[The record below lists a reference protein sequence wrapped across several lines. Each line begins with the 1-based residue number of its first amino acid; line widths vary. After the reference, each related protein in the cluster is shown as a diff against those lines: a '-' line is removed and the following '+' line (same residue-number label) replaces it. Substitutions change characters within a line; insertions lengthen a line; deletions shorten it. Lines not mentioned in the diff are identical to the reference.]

1 MKNRARTAL
10 ALLAPVLL
18 MIFSQVL
25 LSQWKNA
32 PQKKILENGLTVI
45 TQKDEASSVTVLEI
59 LIKGGKKVEPAGREG
74 LSYLTTRLALEIP
87 DQSKAIELMEKS
99 SRYMMTTK
107 GDYSVI
113 HIECLSEFLENTL
126 GVFIQIL
133 EDPLFTGIRI
143 DRIKDYMNNQ
153 RKIEGDDNI
162 NVGHLAQMRTFLG
175 NLGYGGSINGE
186 EESLK
191 KLKARDIEAFYKN
204 YFWAGNMILVAV
216 SDLDGEEL
224 FGILEKH
231 FGSFPSKKPAESSPL
246 LSSDKNPS
254 DEKETVIEK
263 DTKQALVSIAFA
275 LPIISP
281 KNQALAVLL
290 ENLLGKGPGSRLW
303 TLRTEEKLAYNVN
316 AQTTIMKEGG
326 ILEAYLESDGTKC
339 DAAKEALKNI
349 IQELYEKGIS
359 SDELQEAKTLVKSN
373 FLRANETKDKR
384 TGTFGQFEALGL
396 GFDYFAKFFGEVD
409 AVTLDEINGYMKEV
423 LNPEKSALVIVG
435 PKNK

>member
-1 MKNRARTAL
+1 
-10 ALLAPVLL
+10 
-18 MIFSQVL
+18 MIIQ
-25 LSQWKNA
+25 N
-32 PQKKILENGLTVI
+32 
-45 TQKDEASSVTVLEI
+45 DEASSVTVLEI
-59 LIKGGKKVEPAGREG
+59 LIKGGKKAEPDGKEG

-87 DQSKAIELMEKS
+87 DQSNAIEFMEKS

-143 DRIKDYMNNQ
+143 DRIKEYMNNQ

-162 NVGHLAQMRTFLG
+162 NVGHLAQLRTFLG

-246 LSSDKNPS
+246 LSSDKSPS

-275 LPIISP
+275 LPKISP

-359 SDELQEAKTLVKSN
+359 SDELQEAKILVKSN

>member
-10 ALLAPVLL
+10 AFLAPALL
-18 MIFSQVL
+18 MIFPQGL

-45 TQKDEASSVTVLEI
+45 IQKDEASSVTVLEI
-59 LIKGGKKVEPAGREG
+59 LIKGGKKAEPAGKEG

-87 DQSKAIELMEKS
+87 DQSKAIEFMEKS

-143 DRIKDYMNNQ
+143 DRIKEYMNNQ

-162 NVGHLAQMRTFLG
+162 NVGHLAQLRTFLE

-224 FGILEKH
+224 FGILQKH

-246 LSSDKNPS
+246 LSSDKSPS

-275 LPIISP
+275 LPKISP

-359 SDELQEAKTLVKSN
+359 SAELQEAKTLVKSN

>member
-10 ALLAPVLL
+10 AFLAPVLL
-18 MIFSQVL
+18 MIFPQGL

-45 TQKDEASSVTVLEI
+45 SQKDEASSVTVLEI
-59 LIKGGKKVEPAGREG
+59 LIKGGKKAEPAGREG

-87 DQSKAIELMEKS
+87 DQSKAIEFMEKS

-143 DRIKDYMNNQ
+143 DRIKEYMSNQ

-162 NVGHLAQMRTFLG
+162 NVGHLAQLRTFLG
-175 NLGYGGSINGE
+175 NLGYGGSITGE

-216 SDLDGEEL
+216 SDLDGEKL

-231 FGSFPSKKPAESSPL
+231 FGSFPSKKPAELSPL
-246 LSSDKNPS
+246 LSSDKSPL

-275 LPIISP
+275 LPKISP

-339 DAAKEALKNI
+339 EAAKEALKNI

-359 SDELQEAKTLVKSN
+359 SDEVQEAKTLVKSN

-409 AVTLDEINGYMKEV
+409 AVTLDEINSYMKEV

>member
-1 MKNRARTAL
+1 
-10 ALLAPVLL
+10 
-18 MIFSQVL
+18 
-25 LSQWKNA
+25 
-32 PQKKILENGLTVI
+32 
-45 TQKDEASSVTVLEI
+45 
-59 LIKGGKKVEPAGREG
+59 
-74 LSYLTTRLALEIP
+74 
-87 DQSKAIELMEKS
+87 MEKS

-186 EESLK
+186 EEALK
-191 KLKARDIEAFYKN
+191 KLKVRDIEAFYKN

-224 FGILEKH
+224 FGVLQKH
-231 FGSFPSKKPAESSPL
+231 FGLFPSKKPAESSPL
-246 LSSDKNPS
+246 LSSDKSPS
-254 DEKETVIEK
+254 DQKETVIEK
-263 DTKQALVSIAFA
+263 DTKQAFVSIAFA
-275 LPIISP
+275 LPKISP

-290 ENLLGKGPGSRLW
+290 ENFLGKGPGSRLW

-349 IQELYEKGIS
+349 IQELYDKGIS

-409 AVTLDEINGYMKEV
+409 AVTLDEINAYMKEV

>member
-1 MKNRARTAL
+1 MKNQARTAL
-10 ALLAPVLL
+10 AFLAPVLL
-18 MIFSQVL
+18 MIFSQGL

-45 TQKDEASSVTVLEI
+45 IQNDEASSVTVLEI
-59 LIKGGKKVEPAGREG
+59 LIKGGKKAEPAGKEG

-186 EESLK
+186 EEALK
-191 KLKARDIEAFYKN
+191 KLKVRDIEAFYKN

-224 FGILEKH
+224 FGVLQKH
-231 FGSFPSKKPAESSPL
+231 FGLFPSKKPAESSPL
-246 LSSDKNPS
+246 LSSDKSPS
-254 DEKETVIEK
+254 DQKETVIEK
-263 DTKQALVSIAFA
+263 DTKQAFVSIAFA
-275 LPIISP
+275 LPKISP

-290 ENLLGKGPGSRLW
+290 ENFLGKGPGSRLW

-349 IQELYEKGIS
+349 IQELYDKGIS

-384 TGTFGQFEALGL
+384 TGTFGQFEALGF

-409 AVTLDEINGYMKEV
+409 AVTLDEINAYMKEV